1 MKSLESLSEFTL
13 EYLGGVIGGNITGN
27 FQNDIPAYAAKVRV
41 KKWRMGRLL
50 GELGLRA
57 PISGTVYLNVDLQAE
72 GETPGSWVKTMSGK
86 LTASLW
92 GGRVP
97 GRLLDLTGLNLVSWL
112 AAKDSKSDSTKLVCV
127 IVPVRL
133 KQGVANGRSMIIE
146 TENVQIAGGG
156 TINFRNGGLELA
168 FMPRPK
174 KQQLIDIVTPFRIN
188 GTFSNPKLHLEG
200 GKGGRV
206 FAEALSLPFNLVGQL
221 FTGNK
226 PKSKKEKPCVLPKN
240 TRPK

>member
-1 MKSLESLSEFTL
+1 
-13 EYLGGVIGGNITGN
+13 
-27 FQNDIPAYAAKVRV
+27 
-41 KKWRMGRLL
+41 MGRLL
-50 GELGLRA
+50 GQLGLRA
-57 PISGTVYLNVDLQAE
+57 PISGTVYVSTDIQVW
-72 GETPGSWVKTMSGK
+72 GESPESWIKTMSGK
-86 LTASLW
+86 LTMSLW

-127 IVPVRL
+127 VVPVRL

-156 TINFRNGGLELA
+156 TINFRNGGLKLA
-168 FMPRPK
+168 FMPRAK
-174 KQQLIDIVTPFRIN
+174 KQQLIEIVTPFRIT
-188 GTFSNPKLHLEG
+188 GTFNNPKVHMEG
-200 GKGGRV
+200 GKGGRA
-206 FAEALSLPFNLVGQL
+206 FAEVVALPFNLFGQI

-240 TRPK
+240 TRP